1 MYPKCYHKYQI
12 SVYQVRNNANF
23 LKKIKYFS
31 EIFYFYRIKY
41 TVEMKCIIHIIL
53 VGILIVGSVRLLL
66 LKDQGA
72 YTESVSISPDF
83 TDLLHNFTQQ
93 PNPCLLRWWM

>member
-41 TVEMKCIIHIIL
+41 TDEKKCIGHIIL
-53 VGILIVGSVRLLL
+53 LVVFRRL
-66 LKDQGA
+66 DQTARINLFLQG
-72 YTESVSISPDF
+72 
-83 TDLLHNFTQQ
+83 Q
-93 PNPCLLRWWM
+93 